1 MKFEQLKLQ
10 FSKTF
15 KELLPS
21 VNEALSQLFGKEF
34 IVKMKVS
41 KETETRSL
49 ISSEVYPRVHIQFL
63 TTGIATYRHIITLP
77 SNFAL
82 NLYAWMISDKP
93 EESLTSAHLEGLQEG
108 ANQLFGQ
115 LQSSLE
121 GKNNVFNVDE
131 LKTILVESAEDALPS
146 FQVEGDLRVN
156 YTVSVEK
163 EDFELHH
170 YIWCVSSEDEKV
182 DEELTDAAPDIE
194 TEVSGENRIDIHTA
208 EFQSFSSSNG
218 GDHKQSRNIEMLM
231 DVKLEATVELG
242 RKTMLIKD
250 ILKLGKGS
258 VLELE
263 KAAGEPLEIF
273 VNSRKI
279 ADGEVVVIED
289 HFGIR
294 ITQLVGPKER
304 IRNLK

>member
-1 MKFEQLKLQ
+1 MKFKQLKSQ
-10 FSKTF
+10 FSKMF
-15 KELLPS
+15 EELLSS

-34 IVKMKVS
+34 IVKMEVS
-41 KETETRSL
+41 KETDTAAL
-49 ISSEVYPRVHIQFL
+49 ISSEEYPYVHIQFL
-63 TTGIATYRHIITLP
+63 TTGIASYRHLITLP
-77 SNFAL
+77 SDFAL

-115 LQSSLE
+115 LQASLE

-131 LKTILVESAEDALPS
+131 LKTILVESAEDVLPA
-146 FQVEGDLRVN
+146 FQVEGGLRVN

-163 EDFELHH
+163 KDFELHH

-182 DEELTDAAPDIE
+182 DEELTETAQDIG
-194 TEVSGENRIDIHTA
+194 TEVSGEGRIDIHPA
-208 EFQSFSSSNG
+208 EFQSFNSSNG
-218 GDHKQSRNIEMLM
+218 NDHKQSRNIEMLM

-242 RKTMLIKD
+242 RKTMYIKD

-258 VLELE
+258 VVELE

-273 VNSRKI
+273 VNGRKI
-279 ADGEVVVIED
+279 ADGEVVVVED